1 MGEERSILLR
11 AGRKSV
17 ILLQG
22 SEDSPARPSD
32 NGRLEVKTLGWLEA
46 VA

>member
-1 MGEERSILLR
+1 MGEERGILLR
-11 AGRKSV
+11 AGRRSI

-22 SEDSPARPSD
+22 SQDSPARPSK
-32 NGRLEVKTLGWLEA
+32 GRLEVKTLGWLEA